1 MLTSLV
7 NPRYDQSVSR
17 EVAVDQTFGKRLR
30 EARRDKGYSQRE
42 LASLVDVDYTYLS
55 KLENNRADYPP
66 KEDVIRA
73 LAHHLELDAEELSYL
88 AGRITAEDAKVVQE
102 LAKTHQKQ
110 MPVLLRTIRDNP
122 GLAQRILKEA
132 QQEDLLEED
141 VDGSD

>member
-1 MLTSLV
+1 MLISFV

-17 EVAVDQTFGKRLR
+17 EVVVDQTFGKRLR
-30 EARRDKGYSQRE
+30 EARRNKGFSQRD

-55 KLENNRADYPP
+55 KLENDRADYPP
-66 KEDVIRA
+66 KDDVIRA

-88 AGRITAEDAKVVQE
+88 AGRITTEDAKVVQD

-122 GLAQRILKEA
+122 KLAQRILQEA
-132 QQEDLLEED
+132 QQEEQPED
-141 VDGSD
+141 

>member
-7 NPRYDQSVSR
+7 NPQYDRIVGKES
-17 EVAVDQTFGKRLR
+17 AVEQTFGNCIRI
-30 EARRDKGYSQRE
+30 ARRDKGYSQRE
-42 LASLVDVDYTYLS
+42 LAVLVAVDYTYLS

-73 LAHHLELDAEELSYL
+73 LAQHLELDAEELSYL

-102 LAKTHQKQ
+102 LARTHQKQ

-122 GLAQRILKEA
+122 EIAQRILEEA
-132 QQEDLLEED
+132 QQDLPEN
-141 VDGSD
+141 